1 MKYVCNHK
9 NILKDYG
16 REVLRLRGIED
27 PESFLNPTAECLQSW
42 RDLDNIV
49 EGVNLLLST
58 INKENAHL
66 ALIVDCDVDG
76 YTSSAIFYNYLKTI
90 KPEVKITYFLHE
102 GKQHGLEDTWQVI
115 LNSKDK
121 YDLLVV
127 PDAGSND
134 YEYTEKLK
142 TINLP
147 ILILD
152 HHIVEEDTKIGE
164 NCILINNQ
172 TSPNYRNKN
181 LSGAGV
187 MYQFCRAIDEIAGY
201 NFANDFIDLAALGIC
216 ADMMSGLEIENQ
228 YIWKTGFSN
237 IKNYFFKVL
246 CDKQAFSL
254 NGKIYPIG
262 VSFYIAPL
270 INAMIR
276 VGTSEEK
283 ERLFKAFIDG
293 QSLVPSHKRGAK
305 GTLEKV
311 AIESARECTN
321 AKTHQDK
328 QKKELAEG
336 LEFKAHKHDLF
347 ENKIL
352 FIRLDDD
359 DIFPSELN
367 GLLAMQLSAK
377 HHMPTIIGR
386 LNDEGYIRGSARG
399 LSDSELTS
407 FKDYLNS
414 TGLFEYTAGHDNA
427 FGISIK
433 KENLDKLH
441 AMANEDFKD
450 IDFGNKVWDVD
461 FVRIAAD
468 TDIAKIV
475 YDLEPYEPIWSQ
487 QNNQPLIAI
496 NDIYI
501 NSSDIQVM
509 GKNKDTMK
517 FIKNGITYI
526 KFFAKDLI
534 QDLQQFPGL
543 IHINIV
549 GETAVNEW
557 AGKTSPQIRIKDIEF
572 EDGTLGF

>member
-1 MKYVCNHK
+1 MKYVCNHQ

-90 KPEVKITYFLHE
+90 KPEVEITYFLHE

-254 NGKIYPIG
+254 NGKI
-262 VSFYIAPL
+262 
-270 INAMIR
+270 
-276 VGTSEEK
+276 
-283 ERLFKAFIDG
+283 
-293 QSLVPSHKRGAK
+293 
-305 GTLEKV
+305 
-311 AIESARECTN
+311 
-321 AKTHQDK
+321 
-328 QKKELAEG
+328 
-336 LEFKAHKHDLF
+336 
-347 ENKIL
+347 
-352 FIRLDDD
+352 
-359 DIFPSELN
+359 
-367 GLLAMQLSAK
+367 
-377 HHMPTIIGR
+377 
-386 LNDEGYIRGSARG
+386 
-399 LSDSELTS
+399 
-407 FKDYLNS
+407 
-414 TGLFEYTAGHDNA
+414 
-427 FGISIK
+427 
-433 KENLDKLH
+433 
-441 AMANEDFKD
+441 
-450 IDFGNKVWDVD
+450 
-461 FVRIAAD
+461 
-468 TDIAKIV
+468 
-475 YDLEPYEPIWSQ
+475 
-487 QNNQPLIAI
+487 
-496 NDIYI
+496 
-501 NSSDIQVM
+501 
-509 GKNKDTMK
+509 
-517 FIKNGITYI
+517 
-526 KFFAKDLI
+526 
-534 QDLQQFPGL
+534 
-543 IHINIV
+543 
-549 GETAVNEW
+549 
-557 AGKTSPQIRIKDIEF
+557 
-572 EDGTLGF
+572 